1 MLTANEQMFKNM
13 LELLKIDLKGLG
25 KCIFSILKSLA
36 EKGEPNMI
44 YALYKQ
50 INIMSY
56 LLETLAKDKFVS
68 FVLSELTN
76 IFELEEKIKESGVI
90 SLLED
95 FKEHKGI
102 EIVSKYLSSTNVD
115 EKNIAE
121 YVKKQFQN
129 LIDSKK

>member
-25 KCIFSILKSLA
+25 KCIFSILKRLA